1 MAYCP
6 PNSYEFTYLDSPEF
20 YILSLHFTAFFAVPI
35 YIFTGFLIVFKTPQ
49 SMKSVKFSLL
59 TFHCW
64 TCFVDVVF
72 SILVSPFALA
82 PLYAG
87 YPMGVLQWMG
97 VGIQHQAIF
106 SMASTE
112 AMLVSII
119 GVYENR
125 FYILTHFRQWWGP
138 VRIPWYIFNY
148 FLALAAF
155 WPVYYLVPDQTN
167 ARESVI
173 LQLLV
178 PSFCLN
184 APFAYIWYSAKFKYY
199 NQKLTNFSIILIAS
213 HGLFSSIF
221 MLFIQIP
228 YRKVVWGYCIFW
240 MRGVGIRCL
249 ERSSQEDK
257 SVFQSRMS
265 KIVLY

>member
-1 MAYCP
+1 M
-6 PNSYEFTYLDSPEF
+6 F
-20 YILSLHFTAFFAVPI
+20 
-35 YIFTGFLIVFKTPQ
+35 
-49 SMKSVKFSLL
+49 
-59 TFHCW
+59 
-64 TCFVDVVF
+64 
-72 SILVSPFALA
+72 
-82 PLYAG
+82 
-87 YPMGVLQWMG
+87 
-97 VGIQHQAIF
+97 
-106 SMASTE
+106 
-112 AMLVSII
+112 VSII

-138 VRIPWYIFNY
+138 VRMPWYIFNY

-167 ARESVI
+167 AKEWVLQRLPCLLESPDILSGPVFIVADDVTLMLRSSSAVSSFICCQGLLFFFMVTRSLNQYGTQLSKKTVDMQRKFLKSVI

-221 MLFIQIP
+221 MLFIQVP
-228 YRKVVWGYCIFW
+228 YRKVIWGYCIFL
-240 MRGVGIRCL
+240 MRCVGIRCL
-249 ERSSQEDK
+249 ERFSQEDK
-257 SVFQSRMS
+257 SVFHSRMS